1 MENVLPKRRH
11 DLLKVFGLG
20 LLAGVLSF
28 AWTIIWQGGLFSLAG
43 DFNAQQI
50 PFAMAGNDAVRAGNW
65 GWAWF
70 LDLGSSFIGGQ
81 SFYTLGNPS
90 FWIAAIFPSSWFM
103 YVVGWLYA
111 LKYAV
116 ATLTSYMYIRQY
128 VRNFRTASV
137 GAILYAFSG
146 YMATDLLFYHFHDVV
161 ALFPLLLLTFDAL
174 MVRGRKGPF
183 IFAVLI
189 NALVNYFFII
199 GEIIFLVAYY
209 VICYLVPDFRKNIR
223 KLPQIL
229 FEGALGCL
237 LGAALLVPS
246 FLFTVQNPRVEVDYT
261 GSNSGVFTFERY
273 LYILKGLLFP
283 GEVMSH
289 QCAVIRSN
297 FSSCN
302 AYLPMV
308 GMVLVIAFLSLHKK
322 HWVSRMLRFSLVMAI
337 VPFFNASFSLFAG
350 LYCRWYYMPILFMSL
365 ASAIM
370 LERWDVERRSADHA
384 AYMEIRH
391 AEALRRKRRAE
402 ELANGPATIAEAAAL
417 AAAEKIS
424 PAGAAAV
431 SAAAEAVTLA
441 ASAEAAAREESD
453 RAAELAASS
462 EEYLAASAN
471 QQSPAEAFAGPNN
484 TRRKGS
490 GAKEALGRHLP
501 KLRRNSVDAELRMPK
516 AHIPDPEG
524 RPKRKS
530 TESERAITKGFI
542 IWGLITLGFVAFL
555 LFVPWSKNE
564 PSKIFEMWQFAI
576 WASVSAAGTVITWL
590 ILTKKK
596 KKRLTTFTFA
606 VMFFAVLT
614 TGGLVL
620 SYQIVHG
627 EKAKSIYDRLMTSAK
642 IEYHT
647 PQYRFQGRDN
657 LETLAH
663 SYPASGNFC
672 STVSGSIFRFYE
684 GLGLTRD
691 VKSPDAPDGLYAL
704 ISARYSTSRKPE
716 EGKEPIQTV
725 YGDSH
730 TYYVYED
737 TSIPPIGFTQDTY
750 MTMSEFR
757 QTNTSTRAIRML
769 KTLVVNDEDEA
780 KVSGVLR
787 KYDEFLDGTPNMKTI
802 EEDGRAHLAESATNV
817 EQDSW
822 HYAVSITADQD
833 KFAFF
838 SIPNDDGW
846 SCSVNGEKT
855 DILDSNGFMAVPVK
869 AGGNRIVFRYEVPG
883 LRMGI
888 LMSLGAAAV
897 TALYLLIL
905 AVMGGLRWFVRRRRV
920 GRMPAGPALSEEVL
934 LYEEPEEETGFGNTG
949 AAAAFGE
956 PLPPEAANVNPAAAF
971 GEPLPPETGGIIGAD
986 MSEEPLPPETAG
998 ITGADMSVEPLPP
1011 EASDIAAADRVIDQ
1025 NIEG

>member
-1 MENVLPKRRH
+1 
-11 DLLKVFGLG
+11 
-20 LLAGVLSF
+20 
-28 AWTIIWQGGLFSLAG
+28 
-43 DFNAQQI
+43 
-50 PFAMAGNDAVRAGNW
+50 PFAMADMDAIKAGNW
-65 GWAWF
+65 GWAWY
-70 LDLGSSFIGGQ
+70 LDLGSSLIGGQ

-90 FWIAAIFPSSWFM
+90 FWLAAIFPSDWFM
-103 YVVGWLYA
+103 YVVGWIYA

-116 ATLTSYMYIRQY
+116 ATLTAYMYIRQY
-128 VRNFRTASV
+128 VKNYRTASI

-161 ALFPLLLLTFDAL
+161 ALFPLLLLAFDAL
-174 MVRGRKGPF
+174 MVRGRKGPL

-209 VICYLVPDFRKNIR
+209 IICYLVPDFRKNIK

-261 GSNSGVFTFERY
+261 GSNSGVFSFERY

-322 HWVSRMLRFSLVMAI
+322 HWVSRMLKFSLVMAI

-350 LYCRWYYMPILFMSL
+350 LYCRWYYMPVLIMAL

-370 LERWDVERRSADHA
+370 LERWDVERKAADHE
-384 AYMEIRH
+384 AYLAIRQTR
-391 AEALRRKRRAE
+391 EERRRRQAE

-417 AAAEKIS
+417 AKESQQMQAYGAGSASGTSGTGKVS
-424 PAGAAAV
+424 PTGEPMATVGG
-431 SAAAEAVTLA
+431 
-441 ASAEAAAREESD
+441 R
-453 RAAELAASS
+453 
-462 EEYLAASAN
+462 
-471 QQSPAEAFAGPNN
+471 FADEPMP
-484 TRRKGS
+484 
-490 GAKEALGRHLP
+490 LP
-501 KLRRNSVDAELRMPK
+501 RMTKP
-516 AHIPDPEG
+516 HVPDPEG

-530 TESERAITKGFI
+530 TVSEKAITKGFI
-542 IWGLITLGFVAFL
+542 IWGLIYAGFVCFL
-555 LFVPWSKNE
+555 LFVPWSKND

-576 WASVSAAGTVITWL
+576 WASVSAAGTLVTWL

-596 KKRLTTFTFA
+596 KKRLRTFTFA
-606 VMFFAVLT
+606 VMFFAILT

-627 EKAKSIYDRLMTSAK
+627 ENAKSIYDRLMTSAK
-642 IEYHT
+642 IEYNT
-647 PQYRFQGRDN
+647 PEYRFQGRDN

-663 SYPASGNFC
+663 AYPTSGNFC

-684 GLGLTRD
+684 GLGLSRD
-691 VKSPDAPDGLYAL
+691 VKSPDAPDGLYTL
-704 ISARYSTSRKPE
+704 ISARYYTSRKPKE
-716 EGKEPIQTV
+716 DEEPIQTIH
-725 YGDSH
+725 GDSH

-737 TSIPPIGFTQDTY
+737 ESIPPIGFTQDTY
-750 MTMSEFR
+750 MTMSDFL
-757 QTNTSTRAIRML
+757 QTNTSTRAIRMV
-769 KTLVVNDEDEA
+769 KTLIVKDEDEA

-787 KYDEFLDGTPNMKTI
+787 KYEDFLDGVPKAGDLKAYG
-802 EEDGRAHLAESATNV
+802 EAHLEEASTNV

-822 HYAVSITADQD
+822 HYAVTITAAAD
-833 KFAFF
+833 KYAFF

-846 SCSVNGEKT
+846 SCTVNDKSVK
-855 DILDSNGFMAVPVK
+855 ILDSNG
-869 AGGNRIVFRYEVPG
+869 
-883 LRMGI
+883 
-888 LMSLGAAAV
+888 
-897 TALYLLIL
+897 
-905 AVMGGLRWFVRRRRV
+905 
-920 GRMPAGPALSEEVL
+920 
-934 LYEEPEEETGFGNTG
+934 
-949 AAAAFGE
+949 
-956 PLPPEAANVNPAAAF
+956 
-971 GEPLPPETGGIIGAD
+971 
-986 MSEEPLPPETAG
+986 
-998 ITGADMSVEPLPP
+998 
-1011 EASDIAAADRVIDQ
+1011 
-1025 NIEG
+1025 